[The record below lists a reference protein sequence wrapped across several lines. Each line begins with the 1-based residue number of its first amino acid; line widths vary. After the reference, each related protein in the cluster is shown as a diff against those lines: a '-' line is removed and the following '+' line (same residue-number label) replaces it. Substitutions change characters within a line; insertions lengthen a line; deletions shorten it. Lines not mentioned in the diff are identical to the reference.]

1 MSADIAALATEV
13 ASLKRR
19 LRLYGRALVAGA
31 ALSIGGAMVFAAAPL
46 HSQDSRLTA
55 QEITLVDAQGQARV
69 VLSGENGIALM
80 NSALAFYNEAGQR
93 RLLANVADDEPSIYF
108 LDREGRAR
116 MYLDVNY
123 REEPRIGLND
133 RALKLRVLTT
143 VDFRKNVGLFSLNDD
158 DGKRRAVLSADN
170 DTGSLTFL
178 DEEGRVMTRMQ
189 AR

>member
-1 MSADIAALATEV
+1 MHSHRPSSFSRSAGDC
-13 ASLKRR
+13 RR
-19 LRLYGRALVAGA
+19 SR
-31 ALSIGGAMVFAAAPL
+31 SEGG
-46 HSQDSRLTA
+46 
-55 QEITLVDAQGQARV
+55 G
-69 VLSGENGIALM
+69 
-80 NSALAFYNEAGQR
+80 
-93 RLLANVADDEPSIYF
+93 EPSIYF

-178 DEEGRVMTRMQ
+178 DEEGRVMTKIQTR
-189 AR
+189 